1 MHGATSDCGYRLI
14 AVLFAHRHVRRLRKQ
29 CHSLNTLLLD
39 VARRRVET
47 DGEEK
52 QSGFGASDGRFSRE
66 TATPGAQR
74 RPQQGRLDPPAHHRG
89 REQSLMW
96 LQRFFLRRMALFF
109 LIQEARSM
117 AQDDCKHEGQ
127 AGTYCGLCGKQLEA
141 DAEVA
146 GALERTLTRLMKDK
160 YGMEPKAPPKKDG
173 EPPASTL
180 ADKIFGAKKKKEE
193 KK

>member
-1 MHGATSDCGYRLI
+1 MAKKNKVVS
-14 AVLFAHRHVRRLRKQ
+14 VR
-29 CHSLNTLLLD
+29 
-39 VARRRVET
+39 VT
-47 DGEEK
+47 DG
-52 QSGFGASDGRFSRE
+52 FHAR
-66 TATPGAQR
+66 
-74 RPQQGRLDPPAHHRG
+74 
-89 REQSLMW
+89 
-96 LQRFFLRRMALFF
+96 LQRFFLRRMAMFF

-117 AQDDCKHEGQ
+117 AQEDCKHEGQ

>member
-1 MHGATSDCGYRLI
+1 
-14 AVLFAHRHVRRLRKQ
+14 
-29 CHSLNTLLLD
+29 
-39 VARRRVET
+39 
-47 DGEEK
+47 
-52 QSGFGASDGRFSRE
+52 
-66 TATPGAQR
+66 
-74 RPQQGRLDPPAHHRG
+74 
-89 REQSLMW
+89 MW
-96 LQRFFLRRMALFF
+96 LQRFFLRRMAMFF

-146 GALERTLTRLMKDK
+146 GALERTLTRVLKDN
-160 YGMEPKAPPKKDG
+160 YGLEPKKKKDDKTT
-173 EPPASTL
+173 PAAESTL